1 MTEKNILS
9 VKNLSVELEG
19 EKIIDDLSFD
29 VKEGE
34 TFVILGPNGAGK
46 TVLLKALL
54 GLIPYQGEI
63 NWQSSGRIG
72 YAPQRL
78 PLIKD
83 IPLSV
88 EEFFKFKKISGKERA
103 EILKEVGIDDTSVFK
118 KRLGWLSSGQFQRI
132 LIAWALAGLPADE
145 AGDCRV
151 LLFDEPTAGVDIGGE
166 ETIYHL
172 LHKIKK
178 EKNLTVFLVS
188 HDLSI
193 VFKYATNILCLNKQ
207 KICWGSPKEALTTEN
222 LARLFGGEVKFY
234 PHNHD

>member
-1 MTEKNILS
+1 MSQADTILEVRNLNI
-9 VKNLSVELEG
+9 EFDG

-29 VKEGE
+29 VKKGE
-34 TFVILGPNGAGK
+34 TFIILGPNGAGK

-88 EEFFKFKKISGKERA
+88 EEFFDFKKISGKERA
-103 EILKEVGIDDTSVFK
+103 EILKEVGIDDASVFK

-132 LIAWALAGLPADE
+132 LIAWALL
-145 AGDCRV
+145 GDCRV

-166 ETIYHL
+166 ETIYNL

-178 EKNLTVFLVS
+178 EKGLTVFLVS
-188 HDLSI
+188 HDLN
-193 VFKYATNILCLNKQ
+193 VVYKHATNVLCLNKQ
-207 KICWGSPKEALTTEN
+207 KICWGSPKEELTTEN
-222 LARLFGGEVKFY
+222 LARLFGGGVKFY
-234 PHNHD
+234 PHEHK